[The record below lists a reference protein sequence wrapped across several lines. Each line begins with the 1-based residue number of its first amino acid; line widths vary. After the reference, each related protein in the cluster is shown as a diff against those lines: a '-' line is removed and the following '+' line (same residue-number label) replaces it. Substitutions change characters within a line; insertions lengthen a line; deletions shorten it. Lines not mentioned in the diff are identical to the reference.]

1 MTDCFC
7 SFPLV
12 TETVMYFT
20 STISTVDK
28 RCRKPSLARPQV
40 VCQGYKQAIH
50 VIAIII
56 NTYLTS
62 VNFHTPVT
70 NGCLSQTIMY
80 YIWAICSCLAGS
92 AGSSYNIIQK
102 KCWHK
107 RRYLA
112 LIASLCSM
120 SPCPRSRLKLRFKP
134 LNNSWLC
141 PRIDMRESAI
151 SDK

>member
-7 SFPLV
+7 SLRLV
-12 TETVMYFT
+12 TETV
-20 STISTVDK
+20 STVDK

-40 VCQGYKQAIH
+40 VCQGYKQAIRH